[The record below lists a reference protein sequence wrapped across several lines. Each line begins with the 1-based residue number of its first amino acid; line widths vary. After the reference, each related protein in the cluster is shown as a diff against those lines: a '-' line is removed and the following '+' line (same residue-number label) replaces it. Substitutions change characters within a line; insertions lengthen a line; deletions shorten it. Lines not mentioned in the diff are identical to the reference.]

1 VSRDGI
7 SEGRLRANLERHVVV
22 ATIDE
27 KFAQAVKNVGAL
39 RKTNRSVVIDVKYL
53 FDEIT
58 SVHSLFEFA
67 GWLES
72 RYTPLNGTDA
82 QGNVRIFYLTWK
94 DLRKFTWRFLWKD
107 RVAIVFR
114 FDAGWEHINSFSVG
128 LQWML
133 G

>member
-1 VSRDGI
+1 
-7 SEGRLRANLERHVVV
+7 VV

-27 KFAQAVKNVGAL
+27 KFAQAMKNIGAL
-39 RKTNRSVVIDVKYL
+39 RKKNRSVVIDVKYL

-58 SVHSLFEFA
+58 SDHSLLEFA

-72 RYTPLNGTDA
+72 RYTPVNGKDA
-82 QGNVRIFYLTWK
+82 QGNVRIFHLTWK
-94 DLRKFTWRFLWKD
+94 DLRKFTRRFLWND

-114 FDAGWEHINSFSVG
+114 FDAGWESISSFSAG